1 MAEGGQPRSA
11 SRRTAEQRSSAV
23 AAYKSVLKRVF
34 DNRPS
39 GTRHRLAHALAT
51 NRSFISQI
59 TNSAYTT
66 PIPAQHLET
75 LFEVCHFT
83 ADERRE
89 FLEHYGRAHPRR
101 LAVLKPRGKQRRI
114 TIEVPD
120 LGDVRRNR
128 LLDETIADV
137 ARRVARLIEE
147 G

>member
-1 MAEGGQPRSA
+1 MAEGGE
-11 SRRTAEQRSSAV
+11 SRVQSRPTAEQLSSAI
-23 AAYKSVLKRVF
+23 AAYKAVLKRVV
-34 DNRPS
+34 DSRPS

-75 LFEVCHFT
+75 IFDVCHFT

-101 LAVLKPRGKQRRI
+101 VPVVKPRGKPRRI
-114 TIEVPD
+114 IIEIPD
-120 LGDVRRNR
+120 LGNVRRNR
-128 LLDETIADV
+128 LLDETIADL
-137 ARRVARLIEE
+137 ARRVTRLVEE
-147 G
+147 S